1 MKFNDKLMKLRKE
14 NSLSQEE
21 LAEKLGVTRQTIS
34 KWELGQ
40 TTPDMEKLSQIS
52 NVFGVSVDEL
62 LNEAGDNYQTDNLN
76 STEKK
81 KNKNIIII
89 ILVGVIVVLLGF
101 AIFSVFNGGNKENNN
116 QAQSKNTGIFGWF
129 FDIIDNNADKVIDKA
144 IDLENKFQ
152 NKIES
157 NRKEIEEKN
166 DKEGEEKFK
175 KVQEE
180 FENKYNEGV
189 EELKEKKDKFL
200 EEHNMTINSQN
211 QQLDNVET
219 DAKEIYESIKSQL

>member
-40 TTPDMEKLSQIS
+40 TTPDMDKLSQIS
-52 NVFGVSVDEL
+52 NVFGVTVDEL
-62 LNEAGDNYQTDNLN
+62 LNETGDINQNNPVKDN
-76 STEKK
+76 KK
-81 KNKNIIII
+81 RGKNIIII
-89 ILVGVIVVLLGF
+89 VLVAVIMVLLGF

-189 EELKEKKDKFL
+189 EELKEKEDKFL